1 MAVTRTQAHE
11 LDDAAWRLLGAL
23 QRDARAPLKVL
34 AEAAGLSVA
43 ATAERLKRLL
53 DAGIA
58 QGFTAQLDAA
68 KAGYPVQATIGITVA
83 QPDKKPLLDRLR
95 AAPEVLECHHVA
107 GADSYVMTVV
117 ATSLADLE
125 RFIGTINKYGE
136 TRTSIVFSTPIARRG
151 LVPPGTTRRAP

>member
-58 QGFTAQLDAA
+58 QGFTTQLDAA

-83 QPDKKPLLDRLR
+83 QPAKSPCWTDCARPPRCWSATTWR
-95 AAPEVLECHHVA
+95 AL
-107 GADSYVMTVV
+107 
-117 ATSLADLE
+117 
-125 RFIGTINKYGE
+125 I
-136 TRTSIVFSTPIARRG
+136 RT
-151 LVPPGTTRRAP
+151 

>member
-1 MAVTRTQAHE
+1 MALTRTQAHE

-34 AEAAGLSVA
+34 AVAAGLSVA
-43 ATAERLKRLL
+43 ATAERLKRLQ

-83 QPDKKPLLDRLR
+83 QPAKKPLLDRLR
-95 AAPEVLECHHVA
+95 AAPEVLECHVLL
-107 GADSYVMTVV
+107 GAFDFLLRVVTPDLRSYEAFYFKKLTCIPGVREASTSVSISEVKMTT
-117 ATSLADLE
+117 ALPL
-125 RFIGTINKYGE
+125 R
-136 TRTSIVFSTPIARRG
+136 
-151 LVPPGTTRRAP
+151 